1 MDAQDHDDGE
11 QAEAGAAAVP
21 TGGRLH
27 RHTGGRQHVVF
38 VRLTGRELGVIEA
51 RAAAAG
57 VSKQRFM
64 VECATHGEWAPA
76 ERHAFYKVLGRVRNV
91 TYAVGNNLNQIAR
104 VANTTGQVLPGYE
117 TTAKA
122 VQDAMAALEGVLAKL
137 PAEGWE

>member
-1 MDAQDHDDGE
+1 M
-11 QAEAGAAAVP
+11 
-21 TGGRLH
+21 
-27 RHTGGRQHVVF
+27 F